1 MKRFKSL
8 FLLLFAMLML
18 TTCASPAYAF
28 SDENAEQEA
37 ETTPSQALTPEG
49 NMALVGHFCCIIFSI
64 LSLHTIIDY
73 L

>member
-8 FLLLFAMLML
+8 FLLLSAMLML

-37 ETTPSQALTPEG
+37 ETMPSQALTPEG
-49 NMALVGHFCCIIFSI
+49 NMALVDD
-64 LSLHTIIDY
+64 IDGEAAEDK
-73 L
+73 